1 MSDDLDYRL
10 TQTIEKMRVR
20 QKAQSD
26 LRSIENELRQALPRL
41 QSLEEKLKKEQV
53 DVNKLEKTSLSSLW
67 ASLRGS
73 LEADLTRE
81 QLDLT
86 AAQAAY
92 QQHARRVNDLRAE
105 QANLQAQLRGLDGLD
120 AQYQSLLSEKERWL
134 AQGASTAARQLNQ
147 INQQLAVYQADLKEI
162 TEAEQAGQSVLAHLN
177 SVLERLGNAQA
188 WGVWDML
195 GGGFLS
201 TAVKHSEIDA
211 AQQDLAQV
219 QQSLSRFNREL
230 KDIRQQLEVE
240 IGIDRFDLFLD
251 FFMDGLITDWIVQSK
266 IDAALEQAAEARQ
279 AIRSALEKLKNARQR
294 SEQQTRVLQ
303 SQREKLLTGGEAG
316 G

>member
-1 MSDDLDYRL
+1 MTDDLDYRL

-81 QLDLT
+81 QLELT

-105 QANLQAQLRGLDGLD
+105 HR
-120 AQYQSLLSEKERWL
+120 EWCR
-134 AQGASTAARQLNQ
+134 
-147 INQQLAVYQADLKEI
+147 
-162 TEAEQAGQSVLAHLN
+162 EQA
-177 SVLERLGNAQA
+177 R
-188 WGVWDML
+188 
-195 GGGFLS
+195 
-201 TAVKHSEIDA
+201 
-211 AQQDLAQV
+211 
-219 QQSLSRFNREL
+219 SRPADPSGDRQELRRGRE
-230 KDIRQQLEVE
+230 
-240 IGIDRFDLFLD
+240 
-251 FFMDGLITDWIVQSK
+251 S
-266 IDAALEQAAEARQ
+266 
-279 AIRSALEKLKNARQR
+279 
-294 SEQQTRVLQ
+294 
-303 SQREKLLTGGEAG
+303 
-316 G
+316 